1 MHAAKPPPGLIFI
14 LTFAARCRYRLSI
27 SRTAL
32 WGRLGSFSSLLRHI
46 LTADWPQG
54 AGGPPPASR
63 EARRAAQTLYSPGVS
78 KAGLP
83 ESCSLW
89 LTGEAHQTNRQRN
102 PTGEVKNLG
111 IIPAISV
118 PKPPP
123 PMPYLIFLH
132 QCPQVEHVSP
142 AVPGYLHAGLGVLP
156 RGGIAAIQF
165 VTCQAQGKGSAISSK
180 KFLTTGDCRTRSKRL
195 VLNAVWLQKIK
206 LKIETKMFYSQGQP

>member
-63 EARRAAQTLYSPGVS
+63 EARRAAQILYSPGVS

-89 LTGEAHQTNRQRN
+89 LTGEARQTNRQRN

-111 IIPAISV
+111 IIPAIRHHSSDFSPKASPPDAIPDFFASV
-118 PKPPP
+118 STGRAR
-123 PMPYLIFLH
+123 
-132 QCPQVEHVSP
+132 QSRSP
-142 AVPGYLHAGLGVLP
+142 WLPARRPGHTAPWWHCGDSVCHLPGTRERLSNLQQKVPNSRGLQNWKQTSG
-156 RGGIAAIQF
+156 
-165 VTCQAQGKGSAISSK
+165 T
-180 KFLTTGDCRTRSKRL
+180 
-195 VLNAVWLQKIK
+195 
-206 LKIETKMFYSQGQP
+206 

>member
-1 MHAAKPPPGLIFI
+1 MHAAKPPPGLIFV

-27 SRTAL
+27 SRIAL

-46 LTADWPQG
+46 LTADWPRG

-89 LTGEAHQTNRQRN
+89 LTGEARQTNRQRN
-102 PTGEVKNLG
+102 PTGEVKKPRHHSSNF
-111 IIPAISV
+111 S
-118 PKPPP
+118 PKASP

-132 QCPQVEHVSP
+132 QCPQVEHISP
-142 AVPGYLHAGLGVLP
+142 AVPGYLHAGLGILP

-180 KFLTTGDCRTRSKRL
+180 KFPTAGDCRTGSKHL
-195 VLNAVWLQKIK
+195 VLNAVWLQKI
-206 LKIETKMFYSQGQP
+206 